1 MNKLFA
7 IAFTCIYLLLTVGV
21 AKTTHYCM
29 GRAKSAEIFSFE
41 AQKCACSGFTPEN
54 SGCCQDEHEIIKVD
68 DNQSFTVSLVLD
80 APALFSIRTVND
92 QLEFVSIIDRTSVYT
107 HIDDYIPPPEA
118 LFKVNCSFLF
128 YDGHDLIV

>member
-1 MNKLFA
+1 
-7 IAFTCIYLLLTVGV
+7 
-21 AKTTHYCM
+21 M

>member
-1 MNKLFA
+1 M
-7 IAFTCIYLLLTVGV
+7 

-41 AQKCACSGFTPEN
+41 AKKCACSRIIPEN

-68 DNQSFTVSLVLD
+68 DNQSFAGSLVLD

-92 QLEFVSIIDRTSVYT
+92 QLESVSIIDKTSINTYL
-107 HIDDYIPPPEA
+107 DNYIPPPEA

-128 YDGHDLIV
+128 YDGHNLMV